1 MNSLFKVPEWYDPD
15 KNMTRALDWVQ
26 YDVFEAWD
34 PITGEVIPCVVGF
47 VGISLRAVETRWGR
61 RVCFNYTGS
70 DADNHLVIDPNSKY
84 HYYKISRYARIGRTV
99 QKFDKV
105 ECEYNFF
112 TWVVYDIY
120 DDKVKVT
127 NGVESRTF
135 DIGKV
140 TIIESLTP
148 PKTIKEQIK
157 CILNKI
163 ARTKTIKVIS
173 GLYAG

>member
-15 KNMTRALDWVQ
+15 KNMVRTLTWDQ
-26 YDVFEAWD
+26 YDVFNAWSL
-34 PITGEVIPCVVGF
+34 ITGEVIPCVVGF
-47 VGISLRAVETRWGR
+47 VGISLRAVETKWGK

-84 HYYKISRYARIGRTV
+84 EYFPISRLARIGRPV

-105 ECEYNFF
+105 EYEYNSF
-112 TWVVYDIY
+112 TWVVYDIFE
-120 DDKVKVT
+120 DRVKAT
-127 NGVESRTF
+127 NGLEYRIF
-135 DIGKV
+135 DKDKI

-163 ARTKTIKVIS
+163 ARTKITKAIT
-173 GLYAG
+173 GLFVG